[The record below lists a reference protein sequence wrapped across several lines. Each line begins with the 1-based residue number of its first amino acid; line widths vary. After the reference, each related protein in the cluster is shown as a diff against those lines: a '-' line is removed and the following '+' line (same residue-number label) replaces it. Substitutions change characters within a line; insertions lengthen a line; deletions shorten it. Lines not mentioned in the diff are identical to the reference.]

1 MKSIHASFKIKKG
14 LSIIKVNGY
23 TLPTPATE
31 EDIVAAFPCFF
42 FFENNTNGV
51 RQLSV
56 TKMIDQPLHLTVT
69 DGTDDHV
76 VEATPFEPVYFLD
89 GHPTSVPIFRPK

>member
-1 MKSIHASFKIKKG
+1 MSIS
-14 LSIIKVNGY
+14 KVGQY

-31 EDIVAAFPCFF
+31 EDAVAAFPAFF

-51 RQLSV
+51 RRLCV
-56 TKMIDQPLHLTVT
+56 TKMMDQPLSLTIT
-69 DGTDDHV
+69 DGIDTHV

-89 GHPTSVPIFRPK
+89 GHPTTVPTFRPH